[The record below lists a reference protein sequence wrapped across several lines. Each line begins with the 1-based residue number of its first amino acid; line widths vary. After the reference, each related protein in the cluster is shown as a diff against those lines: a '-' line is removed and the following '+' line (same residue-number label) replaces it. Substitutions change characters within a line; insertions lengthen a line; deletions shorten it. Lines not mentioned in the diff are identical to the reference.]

1 MAVRLSELFW
11 FDLLGMGEIPLG
23 FKPGMKSNGIDIN
36 YMKNFE
42 RLYEGAGMWLS
53 DSHLARYE
61 LDGPQLN
68 AQLEG
73 WLSQVQSTKR
83 PARAIIAPHAG
94 YTYCGSCAAHAYKQ
108 VDPSI
113 TRRIFIL
120 GPSHHVPLSRCALSS
135 VDIYRTPLYDLR
147 IDQKIYG
154 ELWKTGM
161 FERMS
166 LQTDEDEHSIEMHL
180 PYTAKAMESHKD
192 EFTIIPVLVG
202 ALSES
207 KEQEFGKLFSK
218 YLAEPSNL
226 FVVSSDFCHWGYEYY
241 RTIRSCIF

>member
-1 MAVRLSELFW
+1 MEFVEFLLTAASFMTSIELS
-11 FDLLGMGEIPLG
+11 
-23 FKPGMKSNGIDIN
+23 
-36 YMKNFE
+36 
-42 RLYEGAGMWLS
+42 
-53 DSHLARYE
+53 
-61 LDGPQLN
+61 
-68 AQLEG
+68 
-73 WLSQVQSTKR
+73 
-83 PARAIIAPHAG
+83 HAG

-135 VDIYRTPLYDLR
+135 VDIYRTPLYDLH

-218 YLAEPSNL
+218 YLADPSNL
-226 FVVSSDFCHWGYEYY
+226 FVVSSDFCHWGK
-241 RTIRSCIF
+241 F

>member
-1 MAVRLSELFW
+1 MELYRRSCY
-11 FDLLGMGEIPLG
+11 L
-23 FKPGMKSNGIDIN
+23 
-36 YMKNFE
+36 
-42 RLYEGAGMWLS
+42 
-53 DSHLARYE
+53 
-61 LDGPQLN
+61 
-68 AQLEG
+68 
-73 WLSQVQSTKR
+73 VQSSHS
-83 PARAIIAPHAG
+83 IWSNLFILHFCCYHAG

-180 PYTAKAMESHKD
+180 PYTAKAMER
-192 EFTIIPVLVG
+192 V
-202 ALSES
+202 
-207 KEQEFGKLFSK
+207 
-218 YLAEPSNL
+218 
-226 FVVSSDFCHWGYEYY
+226 
-241 RTIRSCIF
+241 